1 MAERGRAGKGNA
13 NVCGG
18 GLAAGRKCIALLAN
32 IYLHYV
38 FDLWV
43 QAWRKKRAHGD
54 VIVVRYADDIVVG
67 FEFKTEAEQ
76 FWKELAE
83 RMAKFQLELHP
94 EKTRLFEFGRHAA
107 ANRKR
112 LRLGKRR
119 PSIFSASSTSAGR
132 RRRGG
137 FWCFGRRFANACKR
151 SCSR

>member
-1 MAERGRAGKGNA
+1 
-13 NVCGG
+13 VTSP
-18 GLAAGRKCIALLAN
+18 LLAN

-54 VIVVRYADDIVVG
+54 VMVVRYADDIVVG

-94 EKTRLFEFGRHAA
+94 EKTRLIEFGRHAA
-107 ANRKR
+107 TNRKR
-112 LRLGKRR
+112 LGLG
-119 PSIFSASSTSAGR
+119 
-132 RRRGG
+132 
-137 FWCFGRRFANACKR
+137 
-151 SCSR
+151 